1 MIQELALSPYSRQW
15 LGLIAAS
22 AGIHPQRNGERWL
35 LHLTPSYPG
44 ARTITMQIRW
54 HSTHWQLLSISNAG
68 DWSSMSQPIDE
79 ICVDPTRHC
88 FWRSQAGPVSLT
100 EQPRVLASFLA
111 DLQRTCTNHGYRV
124 ESDPL
129 PQEEA
134 HDAQTTD
141 SR

>member
-1 MIQELALSPYSRQW
+1 MNNELPLSPYSRQW

-22 AGIHPQRNGERWL
+22 AGIHPQCNGERWL
-35 LHLTPSYPG
+35 LHLTPNYPG
-44 ARTITMQIRW
+44 ARTITVQIRW
-54 HSTHWQLLSISNAG
+54 HSTHWQMLSINNAG
-68 DWSSMSQPIDE
+68 DWPTMSQFVDE
-79 ICVDPTRHC
+79 ICVDPRRSC
-88 FWRSQAGPVSLT
+88 FWRCQAGPVSLT

-111 DLQRTCTNHGYRV
+111 DLQRTCTHHGYRV